1 MQGLD
6 QLAELE
12 AENLIGAHGPPFS
25 GKEEIKK
32 IIVNYRDTLQFLWD
46 QTVR

>member
-1 MQGLD
+1 MMKGLD

-25 GKEEIKK
+25 GQEEIK
-32 IIVNYRDTLQFLWD
+32 IIINYRDTLQFLGIKP
-46 QTVR
+46 